1 MNACTHLL
9 NAALHHCGAT
19 EEIDSFHSQIE
30 GRYAVPDR
38 VTGALS
44 DSRHR
49 PGDVMHV
56 GQPAIDRPIP
66 PAVERA
72 CTALKIIE
80 DLREPYVRGNQPVT
94 DGAPAQ
100 WQLAYSHCIAE
111 LSAAL
116 GAPAKGVK

>member
-19 EEIDSFHSQIE
+19 DETDSFHSQVE

-38 VTGALS
+38 VTGALG
-44 DSRHR
+44 DSQHR

-72 CTALKIIE
+72 CAALKLIE

-94 DGAPAQ
+94 DGAAAR
-100 WQLAYSHCIAE
+100 WELAYAE
-111 LSAAL
+111 CVAHLSTALALAA
-116 GAPAKGVK
+116 GTR